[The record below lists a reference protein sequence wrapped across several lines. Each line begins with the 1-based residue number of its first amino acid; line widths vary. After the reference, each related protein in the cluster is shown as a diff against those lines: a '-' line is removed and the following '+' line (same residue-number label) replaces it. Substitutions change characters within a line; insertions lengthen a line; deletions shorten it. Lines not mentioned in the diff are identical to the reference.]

1 MWRCGSERLAV
12 NHIGAACSAIACV
25 AAAADRRGPLLCG
38 AVRLPVIHHGKS
50 AHVCPVLGRHP
61 DVAAWSHSAAS
72 GYAQRPPKQR
82 QGMRHGALHPL
93 RLARRA
99 SAVLLL
105 SASIS
110 ACSGAEPP
118 VPLDRLDAVSPPAS
132 PAFPGAI
139 GYGAGRKGGRGGR
152 ILFVTSLADNGP
164 GTYRACVEAS
174 GPRICIFRVSGL
186 IRFTGRPPVN
196 PNPYLTKASPTP
208 PRHRHP

>member
-1 MWRCGSERLAV
+1 MRISDWSSDV
-12 NHIGAACSAIACV
+12 CSSDLAIACV

-110 ACSGAEPP
+110 ACSGRSEEHTSE
-118 VPLDRLDAVSPPAS
+118 LQSLKRNWYAV
-132 PAFPGAI
+132 F
-139 GYGAGRKGGRGGR
+139 
-152 ILFVTSLADNGP
+152 
-164 GTYRACVEAS
+164 
-174 GPRICIFRVSGL
+174 
-186 IRFTGRPPVN
+186 
-196 PNPYLTKASPTP
+196 
-208 PRHRHP
+208 

>member
-1 MWRCGSERLAV
+1 MSVCIIYALFFFLMIRLPP
-12 NHIGAACSAIACV
+12 ISTRT
-25 AAAADRRGPLLCG
+25 DTLLPYTTLFRFLLCG
-38 AVRLPVIHHGKS
+38 SVRLPVIHHGNS

-82 QGMRHGALHPL
+82 HGMRHGALHPL

-132 PAFPGAI
+132 PAFPGD
-139 GYGAGRKGGRGGR
+139 RKRTR
-152 ILFVTSLADNGP
+152 LNS
-164 GTYRACVEAS
+164 
-174 GPRICIFRVSGL
+174 
-186 IRFTGRPPVN
+186 
-196 PNPYLTKASPTP
+196 SP
-208 PRHRHP
+208 